1 MYSCT
6 INSILSETKYFQ
18 TLTQRSGNILTIAGH
33 DATIAGSGRATIM
46 FSNCTQVTIENAL
59 LYPDF
64 THTLISF
71 RDIQK
76 SGLHVCTHEDNKDEF
91 FIIIKSSEYGH
102 EVLERISST
111 PFRLYYTYIKLVPHI
126 VCKVIFHNVDT
137 FTTSHSRLGH
147 PGIWM
152 MKKIIENCTGH
163 DLKYA
168 KFLKFNDFVCIS
180 CVMGKLIL

>member
-1 MYSCT
+1 
-6 INSILSETKYFQ
+6 
-18 TLTQRSGNILTIAGH
+18 
-33 DATIAGSGRATIM
+33 M

-64 THTLISF
+64 THTLINF

-76 SGLHVCTHEDNKDEF
+76 SGLHVCTNEDNEDEF

-147 PGIWM
+147 PGIGM
-152 MKKIIENCTGH
+152 MKKIIENCTSH

-168 KFLKFNDFVCIS
+168 KFLKSNDFVCIS